1 MHNPDEDPIELLTPS
16 EMGRADA
23 LTIAA
28 GTQGYD
34 LMLRAGKNVALAAED
49 LLYSGEGRRIAVFCG
64 PGNNGGDG
72 YVAARLLS
80 EQGFEVR
87 LGALG
92 DPNQLRGDAAR
103 AFTDWTGE
111 TLAAETLDPR
121 DGDLVIDALFG
132 AGLSR
137 PLDGLALQIIQK
149 INASGTPVLA
159 VDIPSGLDGA
169 NGAIGSEC
177 VQACETITFFR
188 LKPGHL
194 LLPGRLACGK
204 LRLTQIG
211 IEDAVL
217 TEIRPQ
223 TFLNAESL
231 WRDQTPMP
239 RLNGHKYE
247 RGHLLVASGPTTRT
261 GAARL
266 AARAGLRVGA
276 GLVTVAS
283 PSDALSVN
291 AASLTAIMLRQADDA
306 GQWRELLSD
315 RRFSAVVI
323 GPGFGVGDATREIVE
338 TLLAAAEKGG
348 GRALGL
354 VLDADALMSFASDWE
369 GLAKLVRA
377 SGATAV
383 LTPHE
388 GEFNRLFKKKND
400 EAEVWHEVLAGGSS
414 NTLSAPS
421 EISAFTYKI
430 DRARAAARAVG
441 ACVVYKGPDTVVA
454 APDGRTC
461 IARNAPP
468 SLATAGSGDVLAG
481 LIGGLLAQRMPSFEA
496 SACGVWLHGEA
507 AKLFGPGLIA
517 EDLPEILPRVL
528 ASLALRGG

>member
-92 DPNQLRGDAAR
+92 DPNHLRGDAAR

-400 EAEVWHEVLAGGSS
+400 EAEVWHEVLAGDSS

-421 EISAFTYKI
+421 EVSAFRYKI

-468 SLATAGSGDVLAG
+468 TLATAGSGDVLAG
-481 LIGGLLAQRMPSFEA
+481 LIGGLLAQGMASFEA
-496 SACGVWLHGEA
+496 SACAVWLHGEA
-507 AKLFGPGLIA
+507 ANLFGPGLIA

-528 ASLALRGG
+528 AGLAQPG

>member
-1 MHNPDEDPIELLTPS
+1 MPDPDQDPIELLTPA

-28 GTQGYD
+28 GTPGYD

-80 EQGFEVR
+80 AQGFEVR

-92 DPNQLRGDAAR
+92 DPHHLRGDAAR
-103 AFTDWTGE
+103 AFADWTGE
-111 TLAAETLDPR
+111 TLGAEAVDPR

-137 PLDGLALQIIQK
+137 PLDGLALQIVQK

-159 VDIPSGLDGA
+159 VDVPSGLDGA
-169 NGAIGSEC
+169 NGAIGSDC
-177 VQACETITFFR
+177 VQACETVTFFR

-204 LRLTQIG
+204 LHLTQIG

-217 TEIRPQ
+217 AEIRPK

-231 WRDQTPMP
+231 WRDQMPMP
-239 RLNGHKYE
+239 QVKGHKYE
-247 RGHLLVASGPTTRT
+247 RGHLVVASGPMTRT

-283 PSDALSVN
+283 PSDALAVN
-291 AASLTAIMLRQADDA
+291 AAALTAIMLRQTDDA
-306 GQWRELLSD
+306 AQWRDLLSD

-323 GPGFGVGDATREIVE
+323 GPGFGVGEATREIVE
-338 TLLAAAEKGG
+338 TLLAAAP
-348 GRALGL
+348 GRG
-354 VLDADALMSFASDWE
+354 DRSDWCW
-369 GLAKLVRA
+369 
-377 SGATAV
+377 
-383 LTPHE
+383 TP
-388 GEFNRLFKKKND
+388 
-400 EAEVWHEVLAGGSS
+400 
-414 NTLSAPS
+414 TP
-421 EISAFTYKI
+421 
-430 DRARAAARAVG
+430 
-441 ACVVYKGPDTVVA
+441 
-454 APDGRTC
+454 
-461 IARNAPP
+461 
-468 SLATAGSGDVLAG
+468 
-481 LIGGLLAQRMPSFEA
+481 
-496 SACGVWLHGEA
+496 
-507 AKLFGPGLIA
+507 
-517 EDLPEILPRVL
+517 
-528 ASLALRGG
+528 